1 MKTLERASLAAVCK
15 KASTGHMGTL
25 KALSNAGASLAMK
38 KATLAAFLSK
48 LTYCVLCTVF

>member
-1 MKTLERASLAAVCK
+1 MKTLERDSLAALSK

-38 KATLAAFLSK
+38 KATLAAQQHHMW
-48 LTYCVLCTVF
+48 TT